1 MKKLRPSGGYRSAA
15 SFQTA
20 TLIYDAT
27 CLFCEKFVDSRSRT
41 LEQMTQAARSGRL
54 NIAEGSRAAATSSQT
69 ELRLVN
75 VARSSLEELLLDF
88 EDSLRHRRLAQW
100 ALSSAEL
107 QAVREV
113 PKRFRQER
121 TDQADLTDLS
131 DSERWALYA
140 RWLEHER
147 AEVRA
152 NAIICLIHQT
162 SYLLDRQI
170 AALEESSAEEGGHS
184 EQPAAARPVTH
195 ERQSKEPQRQPPPTG
210 ATPSCPKCG
219 RPMTLRTAKAGRNAG
234 KPFWGCTGYPDCKEV
249 VRV

>member
-27 CLFCEKFVDSRSRT
+27 CLFCEKFVDSRSRV
-41 LEQMTQAARSGRL
+41 LDQMMQAARSGRL
-54 NIAEGSRAAATSSQT
+54 NIAEASRVSATSSQT

-75 VARSSLEELLLDF
+75 VARSSLEALLLDF
-88 EDSLRHRRLAQW
+88 EDYLRQRRLAQW
-100 ALSSAEL
+100 ALSSTEL

-121 TDQADLTDLS
+121 TEQADLTDLS
-131 DSERWALYA
+131 DGERWALYA
-140 RWLEHER
+140 PWLEHER

-170 AALEESSAEEGGHS
+170 AALEEASAEEGGYS
-184 EQPAAARPVTH
+184 EQLAAARPDSR
-195 ERQSKEPQRQPPPTG
+195 ERQSKEPHRQPTPAG

-219 RPMTLRTAKAGRNAG
+219 RSMTLRTAKAGRNAG
-234 KPFWGCTGYPDCKEV
+234 KPFWGCSGYPDCKEV

>member
-27 CLFCEKFVDSRSRT
+27 CLFCEKFVDSRSRM
-41 LEQMTQAARSGRL
+41 LDQMTQAARSGRL
-54 NIAEGSRAAATSSQT
+54 NIAEGSLAEATSSQA
-69 ELRLVN
+69 ELRLLN
-75 VARSSLEELLLDF
+75 VARSSLEALLLDF
-88 EDSLRHRRLAQW
+88 EDYLRHRRLAQW
-100 ALSSAEL
+100 ALSSDEL
-107 QAVREV
+107 RAVREV

-121 TDQADLTDLS
+121 HDQSDLTDVS
-131 DSERWALYA
+131 DQERWALYA
-140 RWLEHER
+140 PWLEHER

-170 AALEESSAEEGGHS
+170 AALEEAFAEEGGHS
-184 EQPAAARPVTH
+184 EQPAARPDSR
-195 ERQSKEPQRQPPPTG
+195 ERQSKEPHRQPTPAG
-210 ATPSCPKCG
+210 ATPLCPKCG
-219 RPMTLRTAKAGRNAG
+219 KPMTLRTAKAGRNAG